1 MKRNKIFGFLAGA
14 LLMAPAATFAQQ
26 ALRSGYFLEGY
37 EYRHVM
43 NPAFGPD
50 RKGFVSFP
58 FLGNINVGMSGNMGV
73 SNFLYKTPD
82 GGLTTFL
89 NESVTASDF
98 LGGIN
103 QNNRLAID
111 YNWSIFSM
119 GFSKFGGYNTIGI
132 NLRTNVSATLP
143 YELFEFMKVG
153 GKGDN
158 TVYHMENIG
167 VSSKAYVELALGHS
181 RDINEQWRV
190 GGKLKFLLGG
200 LNASAMIDRMDVEMT
215 DEQWKVQGSGSL
227 DLAMKGLKVP
237 TNGESKKPGDY
248 EADKAQNI
256 NYSDIEL
263 ESPGLGG
270 FGMAIDLGA
279 TYQLREDLQL
289 SASLLDLG
297 FISWNSNT
305 HGVMSMEPWVFDGF
319 KDVPYNSEDDMGN
332 EKPNSLENQID
343 NLTEGLE
350 DYFSFQREGEVSSRT
365 TALGA
370 TLNLGALYTFPYYEG
385 LKFGFLSST
394 RIQGKYSWSE
404 GRFSA
409 NVAPTSWFDASVNY
423 GISSYGSSFGWLIN
437 FHPNKFNF
445 FIGSD
450 HQFVKIT
457 PQFLPVNN
465 ANMSISM
472 GINFNL

>member
-1 MKRNKIFGFLAGA
+1 MKRNKILGLMAGA

-26 ALRSGYFLEGY
+26 TLRSGYFLEGY

-58 FLGNINVGMSGNMGV
+58 FLGNFNVGMSGNVGV
-73 SNFLYKTPD
+73 SNFLYKKAD

-103 QNNRLAID
+103 QNNRLSLD
-111 YNWSIFSM
+111 LNMGIFSM
-119 GFSKFGGYNTIGI
+119 GFSKFGGYNTIGL
-132 NLRTNVSATLP
+132 NLRSNVSATMP
-143 YELFEFMKVG
+143 YELFEFMKMG

-167 VSSKAYVELALGHS
+167 MSSKTYLELALGHS

-190 GGKLKFLLGG
+190 GGKLKFLFGVY
-200 LNASAMIDRMDVEMT
+200 NASAMIDNMDVKLT
-215 DEQWKVQGSGSL
+215 DEQWSIQGNGEMNI
-227 DLAMKGLKVP
+227 AMKGLNVP
-237 TNGESKKPGDY
+237 TNEESKDPNDY
-248 EADKAQNI
+248 DAEKAQNI

-263 ESPGLGG
+263 NSPGLGG

-297 FISWNSNT
+297 FLSMGNNT
-305 HGVMSMEPWVFDGF
+305 RGVMSMKPWTFDGF
-319 KDVPYNSEDDMGN
+319 KNVPYDSNDQNGN
-332 EKPNSLENQID
+332 EKDNSLENQID
-343 NLTEGLE
+343 NLTNSLE
-350 DYFSFQREGEVSSRT
+350 DYFSFQKDGEASGRT

-370 TLNLGALYTFPYYEG
+370 TLNLGALYTLPYYDK

-409 NVAPTSWFDASVNY
+409 NVAPVDWFDASLNY
-423 GISSYGSSFGWLIN
+423 AVSSFGSSLGWLIN

-450 HQFVKIT
+450 HQFFKIT
-457 PQFLPVNN
+457 PQFLPVGH
-465 ANMSISM
+465 ANMSLSM

>member
-227 DLAMKGLKVP
+227 DLAMKGRRCLRTKRARIRATMRP
-237 TNGESKKPGDY
+237 T
-248 EADKAQNI
+248 
-256 NYSDIEL
+256 
-263 ESPGLGG
+263 
-270 FGMAIDLGA
+270 
-279 TYQLREDLQL
+279 RHR
-289 SASLLDLG
+289 
-297 FISWNSNT
+297 IS
-305 HGVMSMEPWVFDGF
+305 
-319 KDVPYNSEDDMGN
+319 
-332 EKPNSLENQID
+332 
-343 NLTEGLE
+343 
-350 DYFSFQREGEVSSRT
+350 T
-365 TALGA
+365 TP
-370 TLNLGALYTFPYYEG
+370 TLNWSLRDWAVSVWPLTWAPLISCVRICSCLLLCLTWALFPGTATHME
-385 LKFGFLSST
+385 
-394 RIQGKYSWSE
+394 
-404 GRFSA
+404 
-409 NVAPTSWFDASVNY
+409 
-423 GISSYGSSFGWLIN
+423 
-437 FHPNKFNF
+437 
-445 FIGSD
+445 
-450 HQFVKIT
+450 
-457 PQFLPVNN
+457 
-465 ANMSISM
+465 
-472 GINFNL
+472 

>member
-1 MKRNKIFGFLAGA
+1 MKRNKILGLMAGA
-14 LLMAPAATFAQQ
+14 LLMVPATTFAQQ

-37 EYRHVM
+37 EYRHVL

-58 FLGNINVGMSGNMGV
+58 FLGNINLRMSGNVGV
-73 SNFLYKTPD
+73 SNFLYKTQD

-103 QNNRLAID
+103 QNNRLNMD
-111 YNWSIFSM
+111 LNYGIFSM
-119 GFSKFGGYNTIGI
+119 GFSKFGGYNTIGL
-132 NLRTNVSATLP
+132 NLRTNVSATMP
-143 YELFEFMKVG
+143 YELFEFMKMG

-167 VSSKAYVELALGHS
+167 MSSKAYVELALGHS
-181 RDINEQWRV
+181 RDINDQWRV
-190 GGKLKFLLGG
+190 GGKLKFLLGVY
-200 LNASAMIDRMDVEMT
+200 NASAMIDNMDVELT
-215 DEQWKVQGSGSL
+215 EDKWSIQGSGEMN
-227 DLAMKGLKVP
+227 LAMKGLKVP
-237 TNGESKKPGDY
+237 TNEESKNPDDY
-248 EADKAQNI
+248 DAEKAQNI

-263 ESPGLGG
+263 TSPGLGG

-279 TYQLREDLQL
+279 TYQVREDLQL

-297 FISWNSNT
+297 FLSMGNNT
-305 HGVMSMEPWVFDGF
+305 RGVMSTEPWEFEGF
-319 KDVPYNSEDDMGN
+319 KNVPYDSNNPDGT
-332 EKPNSLENQID
+332 EKKESLENQID
-343 NLTEGLE
+343 DLTNGLE
-350 DYFSFQREGEVSSRT
+350 DYFSFQKDGESSSKT
-365 TALGA
+365 SALGA
-370 TLNLGALYTFPYYEG
+370 TLNLGALYTLPYYEN

-409 NVAPTSWFDASVNY
+409 NVAPVEWFDASLNY
-423 GISSYGSSFGWLIN
+423 AISSFGSSLGWLIN

-450 HQFVKIT
+450 HQFFKIT
-457 PQFLPVNN
+457 PQFLPVGK
-465 ANMSISM
+465 ANMSFSM

>member
-14 LLMAPAATFAQQ
+14 LLCAPSVTFAQQ

-37 EYRHVM
+37 EYRHVL

-50 RKGFVSFP
+50 REGFVSFP
-58 FLGNINVGMSGNMGV
+58 FLGNINVGLSGNLGV
-73 SNFLYKTPD
+73 SDFLYKTPD
-82 GGLTTFL
+82 GNLTTFL

-98 LGGIN
+98 LGGLN
-103 QNNRLAID
+103 QNNRLSMD
-111 YNWSIFSM
+111 LNYGLFSM

-132 NLRTNVSATLP
+132 NLRTSVSATLP
-143 YELFEFMKVG
+143 YELFEFMKMG

-158 TVYHMENIG
+158 TVYHIENIG
-167 VSSKAYVELALGHS
+167 LSSKAYVELALGHS
-181 RDINEQWRV
+181 RSINDKWRV
-190 GGKLKFLLGG
+190 GGKLKFLLGAY
-200 LNASAMIDRMDVEMT
+200 NASAMIDNMDVELT
-215 DEQWKVQGSGSL
+215 DELWSIQGTGHL

-237 TNGESKKPGDY
+237 TYAESKDPNDY
-248 EADKAQNI
+248 KDSEAQNI
-256 NYSDIEL
+256 NYSEMEL

-279 TYQLREDLQL
+279 TYQIREDLQL

-297 FISWNSNT
+297 FISWNTNT
-305 HGVMSMEPWVFDGF
+305 RGVMSTKPWTFDGF
-319 KDVPYNSEDDMGN
+319 ENVPYDSNNVQEGQT
-332 EKPNSLENQID
+332 SLEDQID
-343 NLTEGLE
+343 ELTEGLE
-350 DYFSFQREGEVSSRT
+350 DYFSFQREGEATSKT

-370 TLNLGALYTFPYYEG
+370 TLNLGALYTLPYYEG

-409 NVAPTSWFDASVNY
+409 NVAPTKWFDASVNY
-423 GISSYGSSFGWLIN
+423 GISSFGSSLGWLIN
-437 FHPNKFNF
+437 FHPSKFNF

-450 HQFVKIT
+450 HQFFKIT
-457 PQFLPVNN
+457 PQFLPVDN

-472 GINFNL
+472 GVNFNI

>member
-103 QNNRLAID
+103 QNNRLAI
-111 YNWSIFSM
+111 
-119 GFSKFGGYNTIGI
+119 GI

-215 DEQWKVQGSGSL
+215 DEQ
-227 DLAMKGLKVP
+227 
-237 TNGESKKPGDY
+237 
-248 EADKAQNI
+248 
-256 NYSDIEL
+256 
-263 ESPGLGG
+263 
-270 FGMAIDLGA
+270 
-279 TYQLREDLQL
+279 
-289 SASLLDLG
+289 
-297 FISWNSNT
+297 
-305 HGVMSMEPWVFDGF
+305 
-319 KDVPYNSEDDMGN
+319 
-332 EKPNSLENQID
+332 
-343 NLTEGLE
+343 
-350 DYFSFQREGEVSSRT
+350 
-365 TALGA
+365 
-370 TLNLGALYTFPYYEG
+370 
-385 LKFGFLSST
+385 
-394 RIQGKYSWSE
+394 
-404 GRFSA
+404 
-409 NVAPTSWFDASVNY
+409 
-423 GISSYGSSFGWLIN
+423 
-437 FHPNKFNF
+437 
-445 FIGSD
+445 
-450 HQFVKIT
+450 
-457 PQFLPVNN
+457 
-465 ANMSISM
+465 
-472 GINFNL
+472 

>member
-1 MKRNKIFGFLAGA
+1 MKKNKILGLLAGA
-14 LLMAPAATFAQQ
+14 LLCAPTAAFAQQ

-37 EYRHVM
+37 EYRHVL
-43 NPAFGPD
+43 NPAYGPD

-58 FLGNINVGMSGNMGV
+58 FLGNINIGLAGNVGV

-82 GGLTTFL
+82 GNLTTFL
-89 NESVTASDF
+89 NESVTYSDF

-103 QNNRLAID
+103 QNNRLNVD
-111 YNWSIFSM
+111 LNYGIFSM

-132 NLRTNVSATLP
+132 NLRTNVSATMP

-158 TVYHMENIG
+158 TVYNINNIG
-167 VSSKAYVELALGHS
+167 LSSKAYVELALGHS

-190 GGKLKFLLGG
+190 GGKLKFLLGAY
-200 LNASAMIDRMDVEMT
+200 NVSAMVDEMEVKLT
-215 DEQWKVQGSGSL
+215 DEEWSIQGSGTMN
-227 DLAMKGLKVP
+227 LAMKGLKVP
-237 TNGESKKPGDY
+237 TYAESKNPDDY

-256 NYSDIEL
+256 NYSDIEV

-279 TYQLREDLQL
+279 TYQFREDLQF

-297 FISWNSNT
+297 FISWGNNT
-305 HGVMSMEPWVFDGF
+305 RGVMSSKPWTFDGF
-319 KDVPYNSEDDMGN
+319 ESVPYDSNDEFGN

-343 NLTEGLE
+343 ELTEGLE
-350 DYFSFQREGEVSSRT
+350 DYFSFQREGKASGRT

-370 TLNLGALYTFPYYEG
+370 TLNLGALYTLPYYEG

-409 NVAPTSWFDASVNY
+409 NVAPTEWFDASVNY
-423 GISSYGSSFGWLIN
+423 GISSFGSSLGWLIN

-450 HQFVKIT
+450 HQFFKIT
-457 PQFLPVNN
+457 PQFLPVHN

>member
-1 MKRNKIFGFLAGA
+1 MAGA

-26 ALRSGYFLEGY
+26 TLRSGYFLEGY
-37 EYRHVM
+37 EYRHVL

-58 FLGNINVGMSGNMGV
+58 FLGNINVGLSGNVGV
-73 SNFLYKTPD
+73 SNFLYKTPS

-103 QNNRLAID
+103 QNNRLNTDLNIG
-111 YNWSIFSM
+111 IFSM
-119 GFSKFGGYNTIGI
+119 GFSKFGGYNTIGL

-143 YELFEFMKVG
+143 YELFEFMKMG
-153 GKGDN
+153 GKGSS
-158 TVYHMENIG
+158 TMYHMENIG
-167 VSSKAYVELALGHS
+167 VSSKAYAELALGHS
-181 RDINEQWRV
+181 RDINEKWRV
-190 GGKLKFLLGG
+190 GGKLKFLLGIAS
-200 LNASAMIDRMDVEMT
+200 ASAMIDKMDVELT
-215 DEQWKVQGSGSL
+215 DEKWSIQGTGDL
-227 DLAMKGLKVP
+227 DLAMKGLQVP
-237 TNGESKKPGDY
+237 TYAESKKPEDY
-248 EADKAQNI
+248 DPGKENNI
-256 NYSDIEL
+256 NYSDIDFDT
-263 ESPGLGG
+263 PGLGG

-279 TYQLREDLQL
+279 TYQVREDLQL

-297 FISWNSNT
+297 FLSMSNNT
-305 HGVMSMEPWVFDGF
+305 HGTMSQEPWVFDGF
-319 KDVPYNSEDDMGN
+319 KEVPYDSNDKNGQ
-332 EKPNSLENQID
+332 EKPNSIENQID
-343 NLTEGLE
+343 DLTDGLE
-350 DYFSFQREGEVSSRT
+350 DYFSFQKDGESSSKT
-365 TALGA
+365 SALGA
-370 TLNLGALYTFPYYEG
+370 TLNLGALYTLPYYDK

-409 NVAPTSWFDASVNY
+409 NVAPVKWFDASVNY
-423 GISSYGSSFGWLIN
+423 AISSFGSSFGWLIN

-450 HQFVKIT
+450 HQFFKIT
-457 PQFLPVNN
+457 PQFLPVEH
-465 ANMSISM
+465 ANMSLSM

>member
-1 MKRNKIFGFLAGA
+1 MAGA
-14 LLMAPAATFAQQ
+14 LLLTSASSFAQQ
-26 ALRSGYFLEGY
+26 TLRSGYFLEGY
-37 EYRHVM
+37 EYRHAL

-58 FLGNINVGMSGNMGV
+58 FLGNINVGMSGNVGV
-73 SNFLYKTPD
+73 SNFLYKTSD

-103 QNNRLAID
+103 QNNRLSVD
-111 YNWSIFSM
+111 YNMGIFSM

-132 NLRTNVSATLP
+132 NLRSNVSATMP
-143 YELFEFMKVG
+143 YELFEFMKMG
-153 GKGDN
+153 GKGAN

-167 VSSKAYVELALGHS
+167 VSSKAYVEVALGHS
-181 RDINEQWRV
+181 RDVNEKWRV
-190 GGKLKFLLGG
+190 GGKLKFLLGVY
-200 LNASAMIDRMDVEMT
+200 NADAMIDNMDVQLT
-215 DEQWKVQGSGSL
+215 DEQWSIQGSGEL
-227 DLAMKGLKVP
+227 NLGMKGLNVP
-237 TNGESKKPGDY
+237 TYAESKKPGDY
-248 EADKAQNI
+248 DASKAQNI

-263 ESPGLGG
+263 NSPGLGG
-270 FGMAIDLGA
+270 FGLAVDLGA
-279 TYQLREDLQL
+279 TYQVREDLQL

-297 FISWNSNT
+297 FLSMSNNT

-319 KDVPYNSEDDMGN
+319 KNVPYDSNDPNGN
-332 EKPNSLENQID
+332 EKPNSLQNQID
-343 NLTEGLE
+343 DLTDGLE
-350 DYFSFQREGEVSSRT
+350 DYFSFQKEGETSSKT
-365 TALGA
+365 SALGA
-370 TLNLGALYTFPYYEG
+370 TLNLGALYTLPYYDK

-409 NVAPTSWFDASVNY
+409 NIAPVNWFDASVNY
-423 GISSYGSSFGWLIN
+423 AVSSFGSSFGWLIN
-437 FHPNKFNF
+437 FHPHKFNF

-450 HQFVKIT
+450 HQFFKVT
-457 PQFLPVNN
+457 PQFLPVGH
-465 ANMSISM
+465 ANMSLSM

>member
-1 MKRNKIFGFLAGA
+1 MAGA
-14 LLMAPAATFAQQ
+14 CMLAPVAASAQQ
-26 ALRSGYFLEGY
+26 TLHSGYFLEGY

-58 FLGNINVGMSGNMGV
+58 FLGNLNMGMSANIGV
-73 SNFLYKTPD
+73 SDFLYKTND

-89 NESVTASDF
+89 NESVSASDF

-103 QNNRLAID
+103 KNNRLGVD
-111 YNWSIFSM
+111 LNMGIFSM
-119 GFSKFGGYNTIGI
+119 GFTKFGGYNTIGI

-167 VSSKAYVELALGHS
+167 LSSKAYVELALGHS

-190 GGKLKFLLGG
+190 GGKLKFLFGAY
-200 LNASAMIDRMDVEMT
+200 NASAMIDRMDVEMT
-215 DEQWKVQGSGSL
+215 GDQWSVQGTGNL
-227 DLAMKGLKVP
+227 NLAMKGLYVP
-237 TNGESKKPGDY
+237 TNAESKSPEEY
-248 EADKAQNI
+248 EPNEAQNI
-256 NYSDIEL
+256 NYSDLEL
-263 ESPGLGG
+263 NSPGLGG

-279 TYQLREDLQL
+279 TYQFREDLQF
-289 SASLLDLG
+289 SAALLDLG
-297 FISWNSNT
+297 FISWKDNT
-305 HGVMSMEPWVFDGF
+305 HGVMSMDPWVFDGF
-319 KDVPYNSEDDMGN
+319 HDVPYDSNDAQGN
-332 EKPNSLENQID
+332 EKPNSIENQID

-350 DYFSFQREGEVSSRT
+350 DYFSFQREGEASSKA

-370 TLNLGALYTFPYYEG
+370 TLNLGALYTLPYYEG

-409 NVAPTSWFDASVNY
+409 NIAPTTWFDASVNY
-423 GISSYGSSFGWLIN
+423 AVSSFGSSLGWIIN

-445 FIGSD
+445 FVGSD
-450 HQFVKIT
+450 HQFLKIT
-457 PQFLPVNN
+457 PQFLPVGN
-465 ANMSISM
+465 ANTNISM